1 MKFSALLALAPLV
14 AAIPGSKSRNS
25 SDASFSV
32 ISARSAS
39 PVHLLPLNAA
49 GGYFWLG
56 GNAQT
61 YSPVDGVPET
71 NNTVITGG
79 HYLVCPLPK
88 VYIHI
93 PLLILYLGRCCP
105 RWSGYL
111 R

>member
-14 AAIPGSKSRNS
+14 AAIPGSKGKT

-49 GGYFWLG
+49 GSYFWLG

-61 YSPVDGVPET
+61 YSPVEGVPES
-71 NNTVITGG
+71 NSTVITGG
-79 HYLVCPLPK
+79 HYLVSLHLLPTPST
-88 VYIHI
+88 I
-93 PLLILYLGRCCP
+93 
-105 RWSGYL
+105 
-111 R
+111 

>member
-14 AAIPGSKSRNS
+14 AAIPGSKQAS

-49 GGYFWLG
+49 GSYFWLG

-61 YSPVDGVPET
+61 YSPVEGVPES
-71 NNTVITGG
+71 NQTVIHGG
-79 HYLVCPLPK
+79 HYLVRNPK
-88 VYIHI
+88 PSPKPIY
-93 PLLILYLGRCCP
+93 
-105 RWSGYL
+105 
-111 R
+111 